1 MKKFFVRCYV
11 RWCENARKSFAP
23 RFLYPSKTPWIIA
36 YVTAVVFVISL
47 VGYLRFSELNLGFI
61 CFCVCVIAYSLFMGN
76 ALLLRWIYLRHC
88 FPYGLKA
95 TYQRILP
102 DGGSD
107 DVQKEE

>member
-11 RWCENARKSFAP
+11 RWCEYARNSFAP
-23 RFLYPSKTPWIIA
+23 RFLYPSKVSWIMC
-36 YVTAVVFVISL
+36 YVTAVLAVVAL
-47 VGYLRFSELNLGFI
+47 LAYLTFEPINLDLIIFF
-61 CFCVCVIAYSLFMGN
+61 CFAFAYCFAMGN
-76 ALLLRWIYLRHC
+76 GLLLRWIYLKHC

-95 TYQRILP
+95 TYERILP